1 MIFNATFYFY
11 PTAVVHYRLR
21 HKLYA
26 CLKPGI
32 NWACYHTYIRLKYDH
47 NAQHLLASTSGHPN
61 RLFYLKLKQSL
72 RFTLSIPFLLL
83 STMTNLRN
91 KMQRIIYIERIGCQI
106 EKIID
111 VMNFSN
117 SKIIKYLFLD
127 FDSSPML
134 RLKSA

>member
-1 MIFNATFYFY
+1 
-11 PTAVVHYRLR
+11 
-21 HKLYA
+21 
-26 CLKPGI
+26 
-32 NWACYHTYIRLKYDH
+32 
-47 NAQHLLASTSGHPN
+47 
-61 RLFYLKLKQSL
+61 
-72 RFTLSIPFLLL
+72 
-83 STMTNLRN
+83 
-91 KMQRIIYIERIGCQI
+91 MQRIIYIERIGCQI